1 VREKLDAWL
10 SDGGTIRIVP
20 IGAFGV
26 AVLLGVIPMWLEF
39 GTFPRWAPRQR
50 VGGPLL
56 VAWIIIFLAAEVMRR
71 YLAGRSARQWESQ
84 LRDIELER
92 ADQLAGA
99 VDRLCAWLVPR
110 ANGQLAPDHIQ
121 ASLLQGIVD
130 AVRAIGGIQPGTR
143 LHASLLVPGTR
154 REGRRHIPCLQIIS
168 VNRLAERRGWATFTL
183 DGAGPAQDTY
193 RDGRFRVVPDTAAE
207 DVRSIFTGRSYRS
220 IVTLP
225 VTLRC
230 MGGKRLAVVSVDA
243 SEPGVFTES
252 FVRSRLEQVTAPHLK
267 LIAQSLILAG
277 RKRVSGEEP

>member
-20 IGAFGV
+20 VGAFGV
-26 AVLLGVIPMWLEF
+26 AVLLGVIPMWLAF
-39 GTFPRWAPRQR
+39 GTFPRWAPRER

-71 YLAGRSARQWESQ
+71 YLAGRSARQWENQ

-130 AVRAIGGIQPGTR
+130 AVRAIGGIRPGTK

-154 REGRRHIPCLQIIS
+154 REGRRQVQCLQIIS
-168 VNRLAERRGWATFTL
+168 MNRLAERRGWATFAL
-183 DGAGPAQDTY
+183 DGAGRLKILTGTGGFA
-193 RDGRFRVVPDTAAE
+193 RFP
-207 DVRSIFTGRSYRS
+207 I
-220 IVTLP
+220 P
-225 VTLRC
+225 PP
-230 MGGKRLAVVSVDA
+230 KRPGA
-243 SEPGVFTES
+243 SS
-252 FVRSRLEQVTAPHLK
+252 
-267 LIAQSLILAG
+267 
-277 RKRVSGEEP
+277 